1 MSNEKTQYDEA
12 TKSTMPASEQTTPKS
27 TMAWG
32 KVSAGLGMG
41 LLLGSVSS
49 FTATKATANNEMP
62 MEEDD
67 VEPNYEQPAWADDE
81 VHVATSVNDDMSFS
95 EAFAAARAEVGAGG
109 AFEWHGNVYGTYL
122 ADEWNNMS
130 AEERAEYGSHFNWNN
145 HANSREQ
152 VVESNDDI
160 EILDSEV
167 VAPAEVEVADD
178 DSGEVEILGVVHDSE
193 TGANYGGMI
202 IDGQEVVL
210 IDVDGEGTFYYAISD
225 LNHDGQITED
235 EVADISEQQIT
246 VEQFENSMREQHFG
260 EVSTDEG
267 PDYINETPENHD
279 MV

>member
-12 TKSTMPASEQTTPKS
+12 TNCTMTASEQTTQKS
-27 TMAWG
+27 TMAWS
-32 KVSAGLGMG
+32 KVSAGMGMG

-62 MEEDD
+62 VGQED
-67 VEPNYEQPAWADDE
+67 VEPNYEQPAWADNE

-152 VVESNDDI
+152 VVESHDDI

-210 IDVDGEGTFYYAISD
+210 IDVDGEGTFDYIVSD
-225 LNHDGQITED
+225 LNHDGQITDD
-235 EVADISEQQIT
+235 EVADISDQQIT
-246 VEQFENSMREQHFG
+246 VEQFESQMIGDN
-260 EVSTDEG
+260 VSSVADHDA
-267 PDYINETPENHD
+267 PDYINETSEGYD